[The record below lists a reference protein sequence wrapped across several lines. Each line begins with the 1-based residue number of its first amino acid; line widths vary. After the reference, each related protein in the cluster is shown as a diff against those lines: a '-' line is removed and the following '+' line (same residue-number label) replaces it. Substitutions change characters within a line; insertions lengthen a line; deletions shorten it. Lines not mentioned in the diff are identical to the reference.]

1 MSAELLTVFAV
12 TLVTWLGILIYLW
25 RLDTR
30 VKDLERDLQRKN
42 R

>member
-30 VKDLERDLQRKN
+30 VKDLERDLQREN